1 MHIQVAQHS
10 LFPEM
15 LPVGIG
21 ETLHQSIAK
30 LVMREVGDQ
39 AKTACGSLQLCQGIK
54 DGIEGATHN
63 MVQRRWER
71 TAPVPEERAE

>member
-1 MHIQVAQHS
+1 MSCFLVLLHKIS
-10 LFPEM
+10 EM

-21 ETLHQSIAK
+21 KTLHRAIAK

-39 AKTACGSLQLCQGIK
+39 AKTACGSLQLCPGIK

-63 MVQRRWER
+63 MVQRR
-71 TAPVPEERAE
+71 